1 MQFLPESRTPYPSYF
16 DPTSQTQ
23 YSQYPAYSEI
33 IPDDR
38 SSASAYTSQ
47 PYGSY
52 PLDSR
57 VGYTGADFGPIYAK
71 PGYTPPP
78 EPYESPTQSRSGNP
92 QCTSSTLY
100 ATRVNTQYNKTS
112 GLRRED
118 SMSSALYNSPGYAMQ
133 HPLPPQAKG
142 APYSNMLPPRLVP
155 QKTPLAVPPDPNL
168 PPIPGTPMTVFLNRS
183 SANAS
188 LRESEANDDNN
199 NNAAGLTTGGRP
211 RTTRPVSASDHRLFP
226 YREASALRAAIRKW
240 RNLCHQ
246 LPRRL
251 VRRLRRE
258 LVQYLRSMVGLR
270 RLNIKSLRRRR
281 LIDNKYLPIL
291 KKFRLKRGKY
301 KPLKRKKLST
311 SNNIYTWKEP

>member
-71 PGYTPPP
+71 LGYTPPP
-78 EPYESPTQSRSGNP
+78 EPYDSPTQSRSGNP

-118 SMSSALYNSPGYAMQ
+118 SMSSALYNSPGYAKQ

-199 NNAAGLTTGGRP
+199 NNAAGLTNGWKTENDE
-211 RTTRPVSASDHRLFP
+211 TRVRFRSPLVSVQGSFSFEGSDKEVEKPLSSAA
-226 YREASALRAAIRKW
+226 EASGSSFTARIS
-240 RNLCHQ
+240 
-246 LPRRL
+246 PISS
-251 VRRLRRE
+251 E
-258 LVQYLRSMVGLR
+258 YGRS
-270 RLNIKSLRRRR
+270 
-281 LIDNKYLPIL
+281 
-291 KKFRLKRGKY
+291 
-301 KPLKRKKLST
+301 
-311 SNNIYTWKEP
+311 KETEY